1 MTADTLGLTGLATAL
16 AAVYLTLS
24 VFQASARAL
33 RLAAA
38 GPRGKDAAAA
48 ATTMLP
54 SPQLAIAVQGTRQ
67 ACLVAAALLLARFFQ
82 LLGQAAPYL
91 WSLAVTFV
99 VFALLLEQVGA
110 RSVALLWPHRAYALT
125 LVPARIASAP
135 MAWLVEPLFRLLIW
149 KRGSRGWSRRLAV
162 EAEDFGGL
170 GGDEDE
176 RLRAAQGELIENV
189 VEFSGTLVREVMTPR
204 TEMVTAE
211 VTASLTELVSV
222 AVRSNRSRIPVTEGG
237 ADHVVGM
244 VHVRDLL
251 GLLPPPRGEAGFSS
265 VIRPV
270 LVVPETKPAFELL
283 REMQAQGL
291 QMAIVV
297 DEYGGTAGLVT
308 IEDLLEELVGEIA
321 DEHEVRRPDLIGQQD
336 GSYLVRGSYPI
347 FDLADRLGVS
357 MPDVDADTVG
367 GLVIALLGRLPEP
380 GESVEVAGLHLE
392 VAEADRRRV
401 RRVRVRLLEPEQ
413 QRRDPGRRNGERRA
427 PGG

>member
-1 MTADTLGLTGLATAL
+1 
-16 AAVYLTLS
+16 
-24 VFQASARAL
+24 
-33 RLAAA
+33 
-38 GPRGKDAAAA
+38 
-48 ATTMLP
+48 
-54 SPQLAIAVQGTRQ
+54 
-67 ACLVAAALLLARFFQ
+67 
-82 LLGQAAPYL
+82 
-91 WSLAVTFV
+91 
-99 VFALLLEQVGA
+99 
-110 RSVALLWPHRAYALT
+110 
-125 LVPARIASAP
+125 

-162 EAEDFGGL
+162 GAEDFSGL

-211 VTASLTELVSV
+211 VTASLADLVSV

-251 GLLPPPRGEAGFSS
+251 GLLPPPRGETGFSS